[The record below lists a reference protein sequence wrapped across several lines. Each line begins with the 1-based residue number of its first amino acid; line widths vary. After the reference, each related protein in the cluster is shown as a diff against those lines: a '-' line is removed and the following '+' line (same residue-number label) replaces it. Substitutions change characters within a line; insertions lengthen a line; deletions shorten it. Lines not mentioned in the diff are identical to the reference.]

1 MKIKLIIFST
11 TSLLLVIILGFSRD
25 KTFEELMP
33 LYTNSNSQFM
43 ELDSRKIHFRDEGD
57 GYPIILLHGTGA
69 SLHTWDFWV
78 KELKKTHRVIRIDLP
93 GFGLTGQDPLKRYSS
108 MDYVSLLNKFTK
120 ELGINEFHLAGNSLG
135 GLVSWLYTSKYDNR
149 VNKLL
154 LLNPSGL
161 SFDKIPF
168 VIKLAKTPI
177 INTSLRY
184 FTPKSFIKKNLK
196 EVYFNDSLIT
206 QKLINRYHD
215 LTLLKGNRDAFIDR
229 ANIKRQDYSSNMKL
243 IKTPTLILWGENDF
257 WIPVGDAYK
266 FEEFIE
272 NSKVVIMP
280 ETGHIP
286 MEEKPFES
294 VKIALRFINP

>member
-1 MKIKLIIFST
+1 MK
-11 TSLLLVIILGFSRD
+11 
-25 KTFEELMP
+25 
-33 LYTNSNSQFM
+33 
-43 ELDSRKIHFRDEGD
+43 
-57 GYPIILLHGTGA
+57 
-69 SLHTWDFWV
+69 
-78 KELKKTHRVIRIDLP
+78 
-93 GFGLTGQDPLKRYSS
+93 
-108 MDYVSLLNKFTK
+108 YVLN
-120 ELGINEFHLAGNSLG
+120 
-135 GLVSWLYTSKYDNR
+135 D
-149 VNKLL
+149 
-154 LLNPSGL
+154 
-161 SFDKIPF
+161 
-168 VIKLAKTPI
+168 
-177 INTSLRY
+177 
-184 FTPKSFIKKNLK
+184 
-196 EVYFNDSLIT
+196 LIT

-229 ANIKRQDYSSNMKL
+229 ANIKRQDYSSKMKL